1 MPHVYI
7 IGEITGASGFDQQ
20 LSLQGEFKFVTS
32 DKWQCLGGDAQGTT
46 WVGEAEMDEDMSIWN
61 HPIQIHYST
70 RGMYGWPKL
79 RIQVNTIDDED
90 RVDLAGYGFCH
101 VPMSPGTHSLDIVT
115 TRPKGSFWDH
125 ISSKYVGG
133 YPRYTNPDEV
143 TKTSFSPGLE
153 VITRGVVHVKLS
165 VVLKGF
171 EKTGVKMV
179 PQHIKDHNL
188 S

>member
-125 ISSKYVGG
+125 ISCDVPLHLHLLAPSLSLYF
-133 YPRYTNPDEV
+133 
-143 TKTSFSPGLE
+143 SFSLLT
-153 VITRGVVHVKLS
+153 ISFSLLTISSLS
-165 VVLKGF
+165 L
-171 EKTGVKMV
+171 
-179 PQHIKDHNL
+179 HNSLPL
-188 S
+188 SS